1 MRAPSWVGSFRKI
14 LPLSFVILSFSVS
27 GHAAPSLQVRAGAS
41 NSIKLSD
48 YWLPTTPA
56 TILNPRLIQVPNS
69 AVFLVTWQE
78 QTNGSA
84 VSYYA
89 ISPDGRRMGPATA
102 TTYVLALRS
111 GKIDL
116 TSRQKLAVASPPS
129 EVQIVQF
136 WTPLMSSMDQQ
147 LKSIG
152 VTFYRYLPNHAYIVS
167 MAPEVRERVAA
178 LPYLRT
184 LAPVLAR
191 CNLNEASTPH

>member
-1 MRAPSWVGSFRKI
+1 MGRA
-14 LPLSFVILSFSVS
+14 
-27 GHAAPSLQVRAGAS
+27 A
-41 NSIKLSD
+41 
-48 YWLPTTPA
+48 
-56 TILNPRLIQVPNS
+56 
-69 AVFLVTWQE
+69 
-78 QTNGSA
+78 
-84 VSYYA
+84 
-89 ISPDGRRMGPATA
+89 A

-178 LPYLRT
+178 LPYVRT
-184 LAPVLAR
+184 VAPVLAVDKLDEGLITQLLR
-191 CNLNEASTPH
+191 NEAGPIAGEYNGEAVRRDSLSPPL